1 MKKIYT
7 LAFFAFTAVAANAQ
21 NLVPNPGF
29 ETQDSCP
36 AVSEIFVAPPWT
48 SATLGTPD
56 LFDSNCPTQN
66 SAGRTGVGSSG
77 VYAYSSFPNTREYM
91 IAPLTSPMV
100 AGTTYY
106 VSFWVKR
113 SNFRYAID
121 QFGAYFST
129 SNIYQ
134 NTTGV
139 LAYTPQVQ
147 NPTGNFLTSSTNWMN
162 IAGSFVA
169 SGGEN
174 YILLGN
180 FSNDANSD
188 TLVAN
193 SSSSSNV
200 AYYKIDDISVTA
212 SGVGV
217 QENLVAGQVNVYPS
231 PAADLIN
238 VQADDATS
246 VTLFDATGRE
256 MQNISIE
263 NLNPGAF
270 ALNVAGCSEGV
281 YFLGIYSSTGMTT
294 KKVVIAR

>member
-7 LAFFAFTAVAANAQ
+7 LACFAFTSVVVNAQ
-21 NLVPNPGF
+21 NIVPNPGF
-29 ETQDSCP
+29 EVQDTCP
-36 AVSEIFVAPPWT
+36 AVSEIFLAPPWV

-56 LFDSNCPTQN
+56 LFNSTCSTQN
-66 SAGRTGVGSSG
+66 SAARTGIGSSG

-91 IAPLTSPMV
+91 IAPLTSPMI

-129 SNIYQ
+129 SNINQ

-147 NPTGNFLTSSTNWMN
+147 NPTGNYLSSSTNWMN

-169 SGGEN
+169 SGGES
-174 YILLGN
+174 YIVLGN

-193 SSSSSNV
+193 AASSSAV

-212 SGVGV
+212 SAVGME
-217 QENLVAGQVNVYPS
+217 ENLVAGQVNVYPS

-238 VQADDATS
+238 VQANGAES
-246 VTLFDATGRE
+246 VVLFDAMGRQV
-256 MQNISIE
+256 QNISVE
-263 NLNPGAF
+263 NLNSGAF
-270 ALNVAGCSEGV
+270 VLNVAECSEGV
-281 YFLGIYSSTGMTT
+281 YFLGIYSANGMIT
-294 KKVVIAR
+294 KKVVIAK